1 LYTRYYKKQFPYN
14 FTAAWTRAAS
24 GRRTHRI
31 REVQH
36 PEVFDETFKRI
47 AERDIFTGTGIG
59 QSGLNDT
66 SRSAAQNK
74 IGLPLFE
81 EGRKLKR
88 QRLAP

>member
-1 LYTRYYKKQFPYN
+1 
-14 FTAAWTRAAS
+14 
-24 GRRTHRI
+24 
-31 REVQH
+31 
-36 PEVFDETFKRI
+36 VFDETFKRI
-47 AERDIFTGTGIG
+47 AKRDIFTGTGIG